1 MRRFY
6 LVFILLI
13 LHAFLL
19 LSKSA
24 GAASAFNALSLT
36 KMELEQKYGITNFEC
51 FPFIIDI
58 GSNSDQAERIW
69 QCQVGVMTLASALKE
84 IPNTGLRTVGIS
96 TRFLRSGG
104 FHTLLM
110 QWDAAKEEM
119 IRILQSTPSAEE
131 QKRFI
136 AKVHQLKKQIQS
148 GLHIRELYCTF
159 KISNEQ
165 CLQGYQTLAEV
176 EPDRRMGRMSWAAVA
191 ITDTHLSE
199 KDPAVLT
206 LKFDDAPE
214 TMTQRM
220 KQDPAAEEWK
230 RQKKIY
236 KEIQKLYGP
245 GFKTLQL
252 PNFFCDKSLVQAEC
266 LEGAK
271 NFHEAAK
278 DSGLRKKLWGTVI
291 VHKYNTLIKS
301 DHDDVLRYDLT
312 PAEII
317 RVFSKKPDQSQM
329 QISVTLAE
337 KLEKRTKNNS
347 TGLRAVCDLAG
358 LQSAD
363 CAQGFKNFIAF
374 VRNNR
379 EYRVGHPFTDV
390 MFIDGTQ
397 LDRVNFALNSK
408 VRDTYI
414 YIDVHSPLKEM
425 KEHLYRFGSPKTDL
439 VR

>member
-6 LVFILLI
+6 SAAIVLI
-13 LHAFLL
+13 LPVFLL
-19 LSKSA
+19 LSKPA
-24 GAASAFNALSLT
+24 EAANVFNALALK
-36 KMELEQKYGITNFEC
+36 KMEVEQKYGITNLEC
-51 FPFIIDI
+51 FPFLIKI
-58 GSNSDQAERIW
+58 GSNADQAERVRH
-69 QCQVGVMTLASALKE
+69 CQVGATTLASALKE
-84 IPNTGLRTVGIS
+84 VPKTGLRTVGIS

-104 FHTLLM
+104 FHTLLVK
-110 QWDAAKEEM
+110 WDATKEAM
-119 IRILQSTPSAEE
+119 ILALQSTPAAEE
-131 QKRFI
+131 QKQFI

-176 EPDRRMGRMSWAAVA
+176 EPDRRMSRMSWAVIAV
-191 ITDTHLSE
+191 TDTHLPE
-199 KDPAVLT
+199 KDRSVLT

-236 KEIQKLYGP
+236 AEIKKLYGA
-245 GFKTLQL
+245 GFKVLQL
-252 PNFFCDKSLVQAEC
+252 PNFFCDKSLVQEGC

-271 NFHEAAK
+271 NFHEATK
-278 DSGLRKKLWGTVI
+278 DPGLRKKLWGTVT

-301 DHDDVLRYDLT
+301 DHNDLFRYDLT
-312 PAEII
+312 PEEIS

-337 KLEKRTKNNS
+337 KLEKRTKNNA
-347 TGLRAVCDLAG
+347 TGLRAVCDLQG
-358 LQSAD
+358 LQSAY
-363 CAQGFKNFIAF
+363 CAQGFKTFIAF

-379 EYRVGHPFTDV
+379 EYRVGRPFTNV

-397 LDRVNFALNSK
+397 LSRVNFALNSK
-408 VRDTYI
+408 VRDSYI
-414 YIDVHSPLKEM
+414 YIDVHSSPQEM
-425 KEHLYRFGSPKTDL
+425 KQHLFRFGFSKTDPK
-439 VR
+439 

>member
-6 LVFILLI
+6 SVSILLI
-13 LHAFLL
+13 LPVFFLL
-19 LSKSA
+19 LAKPA
-24 GAASAFNALSLT
+24 GAANAFNTLVLA
-36 KMELEQKYGITNFEC
+36 KMELEQKYGITNLEC
-51 FPFIIDI
+51 FPFLIKI
-58 GSNSDQAERIW
+58 GSNDDQAERVR
-69 QCQVGVMTLASALKE
+69 QCQVGITTLSSALKE
-84 IPNTGLRTVGIS
+84 VPNTGLRTVGIS

-104 FHTLLM
+104 FRTLLV
-110 QWDAAKEEM
+110 QWDATKEAM
-119 IRILQSTPSAEE
+119 ILALLSTPSAEA
-131 QKRFI
+131 QKQFI
-136 AKVHQLKKQIQS
+136 AKVHQLKKQVQS
-148 GLHIRELYCTF
+148 SLHIRELYCTF
-159 KISNEQ
+159 KISNDQ

-191 ITDTHLSE
+191 VTDTHLSE
-199 KDPAVLT
+199 KDPAILT
-206 LKFDDAPE
+206 LKFDDAPA

-236 KEIQKLYGP
+236 KEIQKLYGA

-252 PNFFCDKSLVQAEC
+252 PNFFCDKSLVQVGC

-278 DSGLRKKLWGTVI
+278 DPGLRKKLWGTVT
-291 VHKYNTLIKS
+291 VHKHNTLIKS
-301 DHDDVLRYDLT
+301 DHDDVFRYDLT

-329 QISVTLAE
+329 QISVTRSE

-347 TGLRAVCDLAG
+347 TGLRAVCDLQG
-358 LQSAD
+358 LQSAH
-363 CAQGFKNFIAF
+363 CAQGFKTFIAF
-374 VRNNR
+374 VRGHR
-379 EYRVGHPFTDV
+379 EYRVGRPFTDV

-414 YIDVHSPLKEM
+414 YIDVHSSPTEM
-425 KEHLYRFGSPKTDL
+425 KEHLTRFDSTQSALK
-439 VR
+439 

>member
-1 MRRFY
+1 MRRY
-6 LVFILLI
+6 SLESILLV
-13 LHAFLL
+13 LPVFLL
-19 LSKSA
+19 FSKPVE
-24 GAASAFNALSLT
+24 AANVFNILALK

-51 FPFIIDI
+51 FPFLLNI
-58 GSNSDQAERIW
+58 GSNEDQAERVR
-69 QCQVGVMTLASALKE
+69 QCQVGATTLASALKE
-84 IPNTGLRTVGIS
+84 APNIGLRTVGIS

-104 FHTLLM
+104 FHTLLV
-110 QWDAAKEEM
+110 QWDATPKAM
-119 IRILQSTPSAEE
+119 ILALQSTPSAEE
-131 QKRFI
+131 QKQFI

-176 EPDRRMGRMSWAAVA
+176 EPGRRMSRMSWAAVA

-236 KEIQKLYGP
+236 KEIQKLYGA
-245 GFKTLQL
+245 GFKSLQL
-252 PNFFCDKSLVQAEC
+252 PNFFCDKTLVQEGC

-278 DSGLRKKLWGTVI
+278 DPGLRKKLWGTVT

-301 DHDDVLRYDLT
+301 DHDDEVRYDLT
-312 PAEII
+312 PEEII

-329 QISVTLAE
+329 QVSVTLAE

-347 TGLRAVCDLAG
+347 TGLRAVCDLQG
-358 LQSAD
+358 LQSAH
-363 CAQGFKNFIAF
+363 CARGFQTFTEF
-374 VRNNR
+374 VRNHG
-379 EYRVGHPFTDV
+379 EYRVGRPFTDV

-414 YIDVHSPLKEM
+414 YVDVHSSPEEM
-425 KEHLYRFGSPKTDL
+425 AEHLSRFSAHKN
-439 VR
+439 

>member
-1 MRRFY
+1 MHRFY
-6 LVFILLI
+6 SVSILLV
-13 LHAFLL
+13 LPVFLL
-19 LSKSA
+19 FSKPVE
-24 GAASAFNALSLT
+24 AANVFNTLALK
-36 KMELEQKYGITNFEC
+36 KMELEQKYGVTNFEC
-51 FPFIIDI
+51 FPFLLNI
-58 GSNSDQAERIW
+58 GSNEDQAERVR
-69 QCQVGVMTLASALKE
+69 QCQVGVTTLVSAFKE
-84 IPNTGLRTVGIS
+84 VPNTGLRTVGIS

-104 FHTLLM
+104 FHTLLV
-110 QWDAAKEEM
+110 QWDASLEAM
-119 IRILQSTPSAEE
+119 ILALQSTPSAEE
-131 QKRFI
+131 QKQFI

-176 EPDRRMGRMSWAAVA
+176 EPGRRMSRMSWAAVA

-236 KEIQKLYGP
+236 KEIQKLYGA
-245 GFKTLQL
+245 GFKSLQL
-252 PNFFCDKSLVQAEC
+252 PNFFCDKTLVQEGC

-278 DSGLRKKLWGTVI
+278 DPGLRKKLWGTVT

-301 DHDDVLRYDLT
+301 DHDDEFRYDLT
-312 PAEII
+312 PEEIVQ
-317 RVFSKKPDQSQM
+317 VFSKKPDQSQM
-329 QISVTLAE
+329 QVSVTLAE

-347 TGLRAVCDLAG
+347 TGLRAVCDLQG
-358 LQSAD
+358 LQSAY
-363 CAQGFKNFIAF
+363 CAQGFKTFIEF

-379 EYRVGHPFTDV
+379 DYRVGRPFTDV

-397 LDRVNFALNSK
+397 LSRVNFALNSK

-414 YIDVHSPLKEM
+414 YVDVHSSPKEM
-425 KEHLYRFGSPKTDL
+425 KEHLSRFSAPKN
-439 VR
+439 